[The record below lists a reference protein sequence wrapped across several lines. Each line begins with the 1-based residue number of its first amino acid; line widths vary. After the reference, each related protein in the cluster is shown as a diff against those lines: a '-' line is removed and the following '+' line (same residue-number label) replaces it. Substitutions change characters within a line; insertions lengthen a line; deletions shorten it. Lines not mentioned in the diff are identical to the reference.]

1 MNDFIF
7 ASSRDM
13 LLYTVPLIAALV
25 VSLLRIDVF
34 FFARSKSPKELPNKL
49 QRKAMRSGM
58 NTDPDGRPWEA

>member
-34 FFARSKSPKELPNKL
+34 FFARSKSPKEQTNHLH
-49 QRKAMRSGM
+49 RKPMRSGM
-58 NTDPDGRPWEA
+58 NTDPDGRPWKA